1 MMLYILIGYMF
12 LFIHRPFE
20 IWPALGEFHVE
31 RLYMLG
37 AIAVW
42 TVSPGKRLQPTKL
55 DLGILLF
62 CMSIVFAW
70 MLSPWSDGCEAT
82 VEDYFKIV
90 VFYVLVT
97 TAISKPKDLRMLLLA
112 FLGIMTLYM
121 MHSLWEFHNGRHTFR
136 MGIPR
141 MIGVDKTLG
150 DPNSFGAS
158 IVYSLPFLRLFW
170 MTSRWRL
177 IKLFLAGYLA
187 LGSLCVLLT
196 GSRSSLLGVGLWGFI
211 TCMQSR
217 HRIALLLLGTALAAG
232 SLAALPAELQTR
244 FETII
249 NPEVG
254 PENARVSGQG
264 RVEGL
269 LNGFKLLQQ
278 YPLSGCGP
286 GVWRKATGSEIE
298 SHNLY
303 GQLMGELGA
312 IGVMTFGSLVVG
324 FVVAIWKF
332 RRRCRQFHDADGQFM
347 YQLTGALATAV
358 VLLLL
363 EGMFG
368 HNLFRFSWLWY
379 IGFLVIAARAAR
391 RIPAVT
397 WLHHAY
403 MPLAIPSRR
412 AGASARSVMTPDGAA

>member
-1 MMLYILIGYMF
+1 MLYILIGYMF

-20 IWPALGEFHVE
+20 IWPTLGDYHVE
-31 RLYMLG
+31 RLYMLC
-37 AIAVW
+37 AIAAW
-42 TVSPGKRLQPTKL
+42 TVAPGKRFQPTKL

-62 CMSIVFAW
+62 CLAVIFAW
-70 MLSPWSDGCEAT
+70 VLSPWSDKGEPV

-97 TAISKPKDLRMLLLA
+97 TSISRAEDLRTLILA
-112 FLGIMTLYM
+112 FLGIMTVYM
-121 MHSLWEFHNGRHTFR
+121 LHSAWEFHNGRHTFR

-170 MTSRWRL
+170 MTTQRRL
-177 IKLFLAGYLA
+177 LKLFLTGYLGLA
-187 LGSLCVLLT
+187 GMCVLLT
-196 GSRSSLLGVGLWGFI
+196 GSRSSLLGVMLWGFI

-217 HRIALLLLGTALAAG
+217 HRITLLLLATVIAAG
-232 SLAALPAELQTR
+232 SLAALPPQLQTR

-249 NPEVG
+249 NPDVG
-254 PENARVSGQG
+254 PENARVSGEG

-269 LNGFKLLQQ
+269 INGLKLLQK

-303 GQLMGELGA
+303 GQVMGELGFL
-312 IGVMTFGSLVVG
+312 GVMTFGGLVIS
-324 FVVAIWKF
+324 FVVAIRKF
-332 RRRCRQFHDADGQFM
+332 RRRCRPLRFDPDGQFM

-363 EGMFG
+363 EGFFG

-379 IGFLVIAARAAR
+379 IGFLVIAGRAVRRVQTATWLYQRYLPARVPFRRAAVGLR
-391 RIPAVT
+391 
-397 WLHHAY
+397 
-403 MPLAIPSRR
+403 AIMS
-412 AGASARSVMTPDGAA
+412 PDGAA

>member
-42 TVSPGKRLQPTKL
+42 MVSPGKRLQLTRL
-55 DLGILLF
+55 DLGIILF

-70 MLSPWSDGCEAT
+70 MLSPWSDNCEPT

-97 TAISKPKDLRMLLLA
+97 TAISKPEDLRKLILA

-136 MGIPR
+136 MGIAR
-141 MIGVDKTLG
+141 LIGVDKTLG

-170 MTSRWRL
+170 ISSSRWLMR
-177 IKLFLAGYLA
+177 LFLAGYLG
-187 LGSLCVLLT
+187 LGGLCVLLT
-196 GSRSSLLGVGLWGFI
+196 GSRSSFLGVGLWGFI

-217 HRIALLLLGTALAAG
+217 HRIAFLILGVGVAAA
-232 SLAALPAELQTR
+232 SIAALPEQLQTR

-249 NPEVG
+249 NPQVG

-269 LNGFKLLQQ
+269 INGFKLLQQ

-303 GQLMGELGA
+303 GQLMGELGLV
-312 IGVMTFGSLVVG
+312 GLMTFGSLVVG
-324 FVVAIWKF
+324 FVVAIWSF
-332 RRRCRQFHDADGQFM
+332 RKRCRRFHDPDGQFLF
-347 YQLTGALATAV
+347 QLTGALGTAV

-379 IGFLVIAARAAR
+379 IGFLIIAARAAK
-391 RIPAVT
+391 RIPAET
-397 WLHHAY
+397 WMHHAY
-403 MPLAIPSRR
+403 APLAIPSRR
-412 AGASARSVMTPDGAA
+412 HGFLTRSAMSPDGAA